1 MKTIKKQTTIFWITT
16 GVIFL
21 FEGVLTAFTANTEM
35 AKASFISL
43 GYPEYFGTMLN
54 VFKVLGAL
62 ALIIPKVPN
71 RIKEWAYVG
80 FGIDFIAAVIS
91 KLVVDKGFT
100 IDLLFP
106 IIAFAILAMSYIS
119 FHKIIVLKS
128 SNTNS

>member
-62 ALIIPKVPN
+62 ALIIL
-71 RIKEWAYVG
+71 KEWAYVG